1 MPTEVIMPK
10 VDMDMETGTVAVWH
24 LEEGAS
30 VEKGDALFDIE
41 TDKATM
47 EVEAPAS
54 GSLHFIAA
62 QKDDVIP
69 IGGNVAWI
77 FSKDEKVVAPA
88 GATTEIKSEVK
99 VIAVTESDTNAEKPS
114 EQTSPAATIDPTS
127 APQNNSRIRATP
139 LAKRIARLKGIDL
152 GLVNGSG
159 PRGRIVKA
167 DVNTYLSSTPVI
179 TEVSK
184 HVQSCSALNAKST
197 ADKLGIS
204 YSEIPVDRMRATIAS
219 RLTQSKSTVP
229 HFYLDIDCN
238 IDALL
243 KFRKEINVA
252 LEAAG
257 SKKLSINDMLIRASA
272 LSLAAVPQANAS
284 WAGDRILQYDD
295 ANISVA
301 VAIEGGLITPVV
313 KQAQLKNMQAISAEV
328 FDLAGRARS
337 GKLSQSEY
345 QGGSFSISNLG
356 MFGVKSFNAI
366 INPPESMILAVGK
379 AARQF
384 VPDENGAPIVATILS
399 VTLSCDHRVV
409 DGAMGAKWLQHFQNL
424 LENPIL
430 LTLDPA
436 TKS

>member
-24 LEEGAS
+24 LEEGAD

-54 GSLHFIAA
+54 GSLHFIVA

-88 GATTEIKSEVK
+88 GVTSAPKSEVD
-99 VIAVTESDTNAEKPS
+99 VSAHSESDTNSVTPS
-114 EQTSPAATIDPTS
+114 EQTASAPTS

-167 DVNTYLSSTPVI
+167 DVNTYLSSTSVI

-184 HVQSCSALNAKST
+184 SVQSSTTVNAKNT

-219 RLTQSKSTVP
+219 RLTESKSTVP
-229 HFYLDIDCN
+229 HFYLDIDCK

-243 KFRKEINVA
+243 KFRTQINVA

-313 KQAQLKNMQAISAEV
+313 KQAQLKNMQTISAEV

-379 AARQF
+379 ATRQF

-409 DGAMGAKWLQHFQNL
+409 DGALGAKWLQHFQNL

-436 TKS
+436 

>member
-24 LEEGAS
+24 LEEGDN

-54 GSLHFIAA
+54 GSLHFITA

-77 FSKDEKVVAPA
+77 FSKDEEVVAPS
-88 GATTEIKSEVK
+88 GATAKTANETETSDE
-99 VIAVTESDTNAEKPS
+99 AESDSKSAAPS
-114 EQTSPAATIDPTS
+114 EQLASTPE
-127 APQNNSRIRATP
+127 NNSGIRATP

-152 GLVNGSG
+152 GLVSGSG

-167 DVNTYLSSTPVI
+167 DVNTYLSSAPASA
-179 TEVSK
+179 EVVETSK
-184 HVQSCSALNAKST
+184 PIQSNATNNAKST

-204 YSEIPVDRMRATIAS
+204 YSEIPVDRMRAIIAS
-219 RLTQSKSTVP
+219 RLTESKSTVP

-238 IDALL
+238 IDSLL
-243 KFRKEINVA
+243 KFRTEINVA
-252 LEAAG
+252 LEGAG
-257 SKKLSINDMLIRASA
+257 TKKLSINDMLIRASA
-272 LSLAAVPQANAS
+272 LSLAAVPEANAS

-328 FDLAGRARS
+328 FDLAARARS

-356 MFGVKSFNAI
+356 MFGIKSFNAI

-379 AARQF
+379 ATRQF
-384 VPDENGAPIVATILS
+384 VPDENGDPIAATILS

-409 DGAMGAKWLQHFQNL
+409 DGTLGAKWLQHFQNL
-424 LENPIL
+424 LENPVL
-430 LTLDPA
+430 LTLDP
-436 TKS
+436 TIKI

>member
-24 LEEGAS
+24 LEEGAE

-77 FSKDEKVVAPA
+77 FSKDEEVVAPA
-88 GATTEIKSEVK
+88 GATAKTASDDETTDE
-99 VIAVTESDTNAEKPS
+99 AESDANS
-114 EQTSPAATIDPTS
+114 S
-127 APQNNSRIRATP
+127 APTKPLTVEPENNLGIRATP
-139 LAKRIARLKGIDL
+139 LARRIAKLKNIDL

-167 DVNTYLSSTPVI
+167 DVDTYLSSVPVSADVVE
-179 TEVSK
+179 TSK
-184 HVQSCSALNAKST
+184 PIQSNSVNNVNNAKST

-204 YSEIPVDRMRATIAS
+204 YCEIPVDRMRATIAS
-219 RLTQSKSTVP
+219 KLTTSKTSVP

-243 KFRKEINVA
+243 KFRTEINVA
-252 LEAAG
+252 LEAGGA
-257 SKKLSINDMLIRASA
+257 KKLSINDMLIRASA

-284 WAGDRILQYDD
+284 WAGDRIIQYDD

-328 FDLAGRARS
+328 FDLATRARS

-356 MFGVKSFNAI
+356 MFGIKSFNAI

-379 AARQF
+379 ATRQF
-384 VPDENGAPIVATILS
+384 VPDENDDPIAATILS
-399 VTLSCDHRVV
+399 ITLSCDHRVV
-409 DGAMGAKWLQHFQNL
+409 DGTLGAKWLQHFQNL
-424 LENPIL
+424 LENPVL
-430 LTLDPA
+430 LTLDP
-436 TKS
+436 TTTG